1 MDKFL
6 KINLFNKILAI
17 IVFAS
22 VLFSFFLEFFL
33 NLIPCKLCLYQRHLW
48 LFLLLACIINLK
60 QSSKSRYIE
69 MIITITLCAI
79 ITLSFYHSGIEFGF
93 FNNIISCTSE
103 NNETVNSIEELDFL
117 IRNTKNMDCAFP
129 KFKIFNLSLSNLS
142 FLFSTSLLLFC
153 LKKYNRN
160 IFKQYVKNKN

>member
-33 NLIPCKLCLYQRHLW
+33 NLIPCKLCLYQRYLW

-60 QSSKSRYIE
+60 QSSKYRYIE
-69 MIITITLCAI
+69 TIIIITLCAI

-160 IFKQYVKNKN
+160 IFK

>member
-17 IVFAS
+17 IVFTS

-33 NLIPCKLCLYQRHLW
+33 NLIPCKLCLYQRYLW
-48 LFLLLACIINLK
+48 LFLLLACILNLK
-60 QSSKSRYIE
+60 QSRESRYIE
-69 MIITITLCAI
+69 IIITITLYAI

-160 IFKQYVKNKN
+160 IFK

>member
-33 NLIPCKLCLYQRHLW
+33 NLIPCKLCLYQRYLW

-69 MIITITLCAI
+69 TIIIITLCAI

-160 IFKQYVKNKN
+160 IFK

>member
-1 MDKFL
+1 MDNFL

-33 NLIPCKLCLYQRHLW
+33 NLIPCKLCLYQRYLW

-69 MIITITLCAI
+69 TIIIITLCAI

-103 NNETVNSIEELDFL
+103 NKETANSIEELDFL

-160 IFKQYVKNKN
+160 IFK

>member
-6 KINLFNKILAI
+6 KINLFNKVLTI

-33 NLIPCKLCLYQRHLW
+33 NLIPCKLCLYQRYLW

-69 MIITITLCAI
+69 IIITITLCAI

-160 IFKQYVKNKN
+160 IFK

>member
-1 MDKFL
+1 MYKFI

-33 NLIPCKLCLYQRHLW
+33 NLIPCKLCLYQRYLW

-69 MIITITLCAI
+69 IIITITLFAI

-93 FNNIISCTSE
+93 FNNIISCSSE
-103 NNETVNSIEELDFL
+103 NNKTVNSIEELDFL

-160 IFKQYVKNKN
+160 IFK

>member
-1 MDKFL
+1 MDKFF

-33 NLIPCKLCLYQRHLW
+33 NLIPCKLCLYQRYLW

-69 MIITITLCAI
+69 IIITITLCAI

-103 NNETVNSIEELDFL
+103 NNEKVNSIEELDFL

-142 FLFSTSLLLFC
+142 FLFGTSLLLFC

-160 IFKQYVKNKN
+160 IFN

>member
-1 MDKFL
+1 MDNFL
-6 KINLFNKILAI
+6 KINLFNKVLAI

-33 NLIPCKLCLYQRHLW
+33 NLIPCKLCLYQRYLW

-60 QSSKSRYIE
+60 QNSKSRYIE
-69 MIITITLCAI
+69 TIIIITLCAI

-160 IFKQYVKNKN
+160 IFK

>member
-33 NLIPCKLCLYQRHLW
+33 NLIPCKLCLYQRYLW

-129 KFKIFNLSLSNLS
+129 KFKVFNLSLSNLS

-160 IFKQYVKNKN
+160 IFK

>member
-6 KINLFNKILAI
+6 KINLFNIVLTG

-22 VLFSFFLEFFL
+22 VVFSFFLEFFL
-33 NLIPCKLCLYQRHLW
+33 NIIPCKLCSYQRYLW
-48 LFLLLACIINLK
+48 LFLLLACILNIKKSNK
-60 QSSKSRYIE
+60 SKYFEI
-69 MIITITLCAI
+69 IITITLCAI

-93 FNNIISCTSE
+93 FNNIISCISQ
-103 NNETVNSIEELDFL
+103 NNETANSIEELDFL

-142 FLFSTSLLLFC
+142 FLFSTSLLLLC

-160 IFKQYVKNKN
+160 IFK

>member
-6 KINLFNKILAI
+6 KITLFNKILAI

-33 NLIPCKLCLYQRHLW
+33 NLIPCKLCLYQRYLW
-48 LFLLLACIINLK
+48 LFLLIICIFNIK
-60 QSSKSRYIE
+60 QSSKSKYFE
-69 MIITITLCAI
+69 IIIIITLCAI

-93 FNNIISCTSE
+93 FNNIISCISQ
-103 NNETVNSIEELDFL
+103 NNETANSIEELDFL

-129 KFKIFNLSLSNLS
+129 KFRIFNLSLSNLS
-142 FLFSTSLLLFC
+142 FLFSTSLLLLC

-160 IFKQYVKNKN
+160 IS

>member
-6 KINLFNKILAI
+6 KINLFNKILVI

-33 NLIPCKLCLYQRHLW
+33 NLVPCKLCLYQRYLW

-69 MIITITLCAI
+69 IIITITLCAI

-160 IFKQYVKNKN
+160 IFK

>member
-6 KINLFNKILAI
+6 KINLFNKALAI

-33 NLIPCKLCLYQRHLW
+33 NLIPCKLCLYQRYLW

-69 MIITITLCAI
+69 IIITITLCAI

-129 KFKIFNLSLSNLS
+129 KFKVFNLSLSNLS

-160 IFKQYVKNKN
+160 IFK

>member
-33 NLIPCKLCLYQRHLW
+33 NLIPCKLCLYQRYLW

-142 FLFSTSLLLFC
+142 FLFGTSLLLFC

-160 IFKQYVKNKN
+160 IFK

>member
-33 NLIPCKLCLYQRHLW
+33 NLIPCKLCLYQRYLW

-60 QSSKSRYIE
+60 QSSKSKYIE
-69 MIITITLCAI
+69 TILIITLCAI

-160 IFKQYVKNKN
+160 IFK

>member
-1 MDKFL
+1 MDNFL

-33 NLIPCKLCLYQRHLW
+33 NLIPCKLCLYQRYLW

-69 MIITITLCAI
+69 IIITITLCAI

-103 NNETVNSIEELDFL
+103 NNETVNSIEDLDFL

-160 IFKQYVKNKN
+160 IFK

>member
-1 MDKFL
+1 MDNFL

-22 VLFSFFLEFFL
+22 VLFSFLLEFFL
-33 NLIPCKLCLYQRHLW
+33 NLIPCKLCLYQRYLW

-69 MIITITLCAI
+69 IIITITLCAI
-79 ITLSFYHSGIEFGF
+79 TTLSFYHSGIEFGF

-129 KFKIFNLSLSNLS
+129 KFKVFNLSLSNLS

-160 IFKQYVKNKN
+160 IFK

>member
-33 NLIPCKLCLYQRHLW
+33 NLIPCKLCLYQRYLW

-69 MIITITLCAI
+69 IIITITLCAI

-93 FNNIISCTSE
+93 FNNIISCVSE
-103 NNETVNSIEELDFL
+103 NNKTANSIEELDFL
-117 IRNTKNMDCAFP
+117 IRNTKNLDCAFP
-129 KFKIFNLSLSNLS
+129 KFKFFYLSLSNLS
-142 FLFSTSLLLFC
+142 FLFSSSLLLLC
-153 LKKYNRN
+153 LKIYKKN
-160 IFKQYVKNKN
+160 IFK

>member
-33 NLIPCKLCLYQRHLW
+33 NLIPCKLCLYQRYLW

-69 MIITITLCAI
+69 TIIIITLCAI

-93 FNNIISCTSE
+93 FNNIISCASE

-160 IFKQYVKNKN
+160 IFK

>member
-33 NLIPCKLCLYQRHLW
+33 NLIPCKLCLYQRYLW

-69 MIITITLCAI
+69 TIIIITLCAI

-142 FLFSTSLLLFC
+142 FLFSTSLLLLC

-160 IFKQYVKNKN
+160 IFK

>member
-1 MDKFL
+1 MYKFI

-33 NLIPCKLCLYQRHLW
+33 NLIPCKLCLYQRYLW

-69 MIITITLCAI
+69 TIIIITLCAI

-103 NNETVNSIEELDFL
+103 NNKTANSIEELDFL

-129 KFKIFNLSLSNLS
+129 KFKILNLSLSNLS

-160 IFKQYVKNKN
+160 IFK

>member
-1 MDKFL
+1 MDKFS

-17 IVFAS
+17 IVFGS
-22 VLFSFFLEFFL
+22 VLSSFFLEFFL
-33 NLIPCKLCLYQRHLW
+33 NLIPCKLCLYQRYLW
-48 LFLLLACIINLK
+48 LLLLLVCILNLK
-60 QSSKSRYIE
+60 QSSQSKYIE
-69 MIITITLCAI
+69 IITTINLCAI
-79 ITLSFYHSGIEFGF
+79 ITLSFYHSGIELGF

-160 IFKQYVKNKN
+160 IFK

>member
-33 NLIPCKLCLYQRHLW
+33 NLIPCKLCLYQRYLW

-79 ITLSFYHSGIEFGF
+79 MTLSFYHSGIEFGF

-160 IFKQYVKNKN
+160 IFK

>member
-6 KINLFNKILAI
+6 KINLFNKVLAI

-22 VLFSFFLEFFL
+22 VLFSFFLELFL
-33 NLIPCKLCLYQRHLW
+33 NLIPCKLCLYQRYLW
-48 LFLLLACIINLK
+48 FFLLLACILNII
-60 QSSKSRYIE
+60 QSSKSKYFE
-69 MIITITLCAI
+69 IIIISTLCAI
-79 ITLSFYHSGIEFGF
+79 VTLSFYHSGIEFGL
-93 FNNIISCTSE
+93 FNNIISCISE
-103 NNETVNSIEELDFL
+103 DNETANSIEELDFL

-160 IFKQYVKNKN
+160 IFK

>member
-33 NLIPCKLCLYQRHLW
+33 NLIPCKLCLYQRYLW

-60 QSSKSRYIE
+60 QNSKSRYIE
-69 MIITITLCAI
+69 TIIIITLCAI

-129 KFKIFNLSLSNLS
+129 KFKVFNLSLSNLS

-160 IFKQYVKNKN
+160 IFK

>member
-1 MDKFL
+1 MDNFL
-6 KINLFNKILAI
+6 KINLFNKFLAI
-17 IVFAS
+17 LVFAS
-22 VLFSFFLEFFL
+22 VIFSFFLEFFL
-33 NLIPCKLCLYQRHLW
+33 NLIPCKLCLYQRYLW

-103 NNETVNSIEELDFL
+103 NNETVNSIQELDFL

-142 FLFSTSLLLFC
+142 FLFSTSLLLLC

-160 IFKQYVKNKN
+160 IFK

>member
-33 NLIPCKLCLYQRHLW
+33 NLIPCKLCLYQRYLW

-69 MIITITLCAI
+69 IIITITLCAI

-129 KFKIFNLSLSNLS
+129 KFKVFNLSLSNLS

-160 IFKQYVKNKN
+160 IFK

>member
-6 KINLFNKILAI
+6 KINLFNKVLAI

-22 VLFSFFLEFFL
+22 VLFSFFLEFFY
-33 NLIPCKLCLYQRHLW
+33 NLIPCKLCLYQRYLW

-69 MIITITLCAI
+69 TIITIILCAI

-142 FLFSTSLLLFC
+142 FLSSTSLLLFC

-160 IFKQYVKNKN
+160 IFK

>member
-17 IVFAS
+17 IVFTS

-33 NLIPCKLCLYQRHLW
+33 NLIPCKLCLYQRYLW

-69 MIITITLCAI
+69 IIITITLCAI

-160 IFKQYVKNKN
+160 IFK

>member
-1 MDKFL
+1 MNKFL
-6 KINLFNKILAI
+6 KINLFNKVLTI

-33 NLIPCKLCLYQRHLW
+33 NLIPCKLCLYQRYLW
-48 LFLLLACIINLK
+48 LFLLLVCILNIK
-60 QSSKSRYIE
+60 QSSKSKSFE
-69 MIITITLCAI
+69 IIIIITLCAI

-103 NNETVNSIEELDFL
+103 NYETVNSIEELDFL

-142 FLFSTSLLLFC
+142 FLFSASLLLFC

-160 IFKQYVKNKN
+160 IFK

>member
-33 NLIPCKLCLYQRHLW
+33 NLIPCKLCLYQRYLW

-69 MIITITLCAI
+69 TIIIITLCAI

-117 IRNTKNMDCAFP
+117 IRKTKNMDCAFP

-160 IFKQYVKNKN
+160 IFK

>member
-33 NLIPCKLCLYQRHLW
+33 NLIPCKLCLYQRYLW

-60 QSSKSRYIE
+60 QSSKSRFIE
-69 MIITITLCAI
+69 IIITITLCAI

-129 KFKIFNLSLSNLS
+129 KFKVFNLSLSNLS

-160 IFKQYVKNKN
+160 IFK

>member
-6 KINLFNKILAI
+6 KITLFNKILTI

-33 NLIPCKLCLYQRHLW
+33 NLMPCKLCLYQRYLW
-48 LFLLLACIINLK
+48 LFLLLSCIFNIK
-60 QSSKSRYIE
+60 QSGKSKYFEI
-69 MIITITLCAI
+69 IITITLCAI
-79 ITLSFYHSGIEFGF
+79 ITLSFYHSGIEFGL
-93 FNNIISCTSE
+93 FNNIISCVSD
-103 NNETVNSIEELDFL
+103 NKETANSIEELDFL

-129 KFKIFNLSLSNLS
+129 KFKIFHLSLSNLS
-142 FLFSTSLLLFC
+142 FLFSTSLLFLC

-160 IFKQYVKNKN
+160 IFK

>member
-17 IVFAS
+17 VVFAS

-33 NLIPCKLCLYQRHLW
+33 NLIPCKLCLYQRYLW

-69 MIITITLCAI
+69 TIIIITLCAI

-160 IFKQYVKNKN
+160 ISK

>member
-1 MDKFL
+1 MDKFS

-22 VLFSFFLEFFL
+22 VLSSFFLEFLL
-33 NLIPCKLCLYQRHLW
+33 NLIPCKLCLYQRYLW
-48 LFLLLACIINLK
+48 LLLLLVCILNLK
-60 QSSKSRYIE
+60 QSSQSKYIE
-69 MIITITLCAI
+69 IIITINLCAI
-79 ITLSFYHSGIEFGF
+79 ITLSFYHSGIELGF

-103 NNETVNSIEELDFL
+103 NNETVNSVEELDFL
-117 IRNTKNMDCAFP
+117 IRNTENIDCAFP

-142 FLFSTSLLLFC
+142 FLFSISLLLFC

-160 IFKQYVKNKN
+160 IFK

>member
-33 NLIPCKLCLYQRHLW
+33 NLIPCKLCLYQRYLW

-69 MIITITLCAI
+69 TIIIITLCAI
-79 ITLSFYHSGIEFGF
+79 ITLSFYQSGIEFGF

-103 NNETVNSIEELDFL
+103 NKETANSIEELDFL

-160 IFKQYVKNKN
+160 IFK